1 MKNGFLIIGF
11 SWIIEKLVWLNADEV
26 LKKVGVYFPPSV
38 AKADEATLKIRRNS
52 IIDCFI
58 LSKWLF
64 MLLAFLNGWSNDLV
78 FWLTWYLLATNVF
91 GYFYHHAWGSPQK
104 RQYDTLS
111 QRRRFVNFLLAIG
124 FYIMCYAH
132 LYMNFYACE
141 IGWPEE
147 EANKTDAI
155 YLSVANAFTLT
166 YGDFKALTQTAR
178 VVFMSELITT
188 FIMLTIVLSNSI
200 PNQAEDD

>member
-11 SWIIEKLVWLNADEV
+11 SWFIEKLVWLNADEL
-26 LKKVGVYFPPSV
+26 LKKLGIYFISS
-38 AKADEATLKIRRNS
+38 AARENDDTLKTCRNA

-58 LSKWLF
+58 LAKWTF
-64 MLLAFLNGWSNDLV
+64 ILLAFLNSWSNDLV
-78 FWLTWYLLATNVF
+78 FWVTWYLLATNVF
-91 GYFYHHAWGSPQK
+91 GYFYHHAWGSPHK

-132 LYMNFYACE
+132 LYMNFYALD
-141 IGWPEE
+141 IGWTEDGV
-147 EANKTDAI
+147 NKTDAI

-166 YGDFKALTQTAR
+166 YGDFRALTQTAR

-188 FIMLTIVLSNSI
+188 FIMLTIVLANSV
-200 PNQAEDD
+200 PDGSEGV